1 MVFDMNM
8 YAVIVLI
15 VSLLAIVGIFFIFAK
30 AINNIIS
37 K

>member
-1 MVFDMNM
+1 MNI
-8 YAVIVLI
+8 YAIIILI
-15 VSLLAIVGIFFIFAK
+15 VSLLAMGGIFFIFAK

>member
-1 MVFDMNM
+1 MNM
-8 YAVIVLI
+8 YAIIVLI

-30 AINNIIS
+30 AISRMMN